1 MILIFFAKRISLKNT
16 KIIIIEIDA
25 MEIFRTDFE
34 TPIGFIRDI
43 TKEKIATPKSEN
55 SKAELEIIVKRL
67 YIKLNNSLKFFR
79 ILT

>member
-1 MILIFFAKRISLKNT
+1 M
-16 KIIIIEIDA
+16 D
-25 MEIFRTDFE
+25 IFRTDFE

>member
-1 MILIFFAKRISLKNT
+1 MIFFAKIISLKNT

-25 MEIFRTDFE
+25 MDIFRTDFE

>member
-1 MILIFFAKRISLKNT
+1 LKNT

-25 MEIFRTDFE
+25 IEIFRTDFE

-55 SKAELEIIVKRL
+55 SKAELEIIVRRL